1 MGAVPER
8 TSMAHLSLLLA
19 LPALVAGTCEVDL
32 DSVSGS
38 YPPLLI
44 QQGEFKLPTTS
55 RVLTFEDDKEL
66 ELYCHGSEKHQAD
79 TYLEREK
86 DSVHEMVQLGNQ
98 WNLLHC
104 LVGFVHQYREVGTN
118 PCCKEHLVSLARLL
132 RKHLRI
138 HNHQG
143 QFRHIDTIFVRLGIA
158 LGIQRQRCS
167 NPWYHLHLQI

>member
-1 MGAVPER
+1 MGRAVPER

-44 QQGEFKLPTTS
+44 QGGEFKLPTTS
-55 RVLTFEDDKEL
+55 RVLTFEDDEEL

-86 DSVHEMVQLGNQ
+86 DSVHESSVIVSCSHGKFQVKGTKEKINVETASCNRKQEPHLSLVRVSIGWQLGDSYIEQ
-98 WNLLHC
+98 IQAC
-104 LVGFVHQYREVGTN
+104 VDTKFAGTLWTN
-118 PCCKEHLVSLARLL
+118 
-132 RKHLRI
+132 
-138 HNHQG
+138 
-143 QFRHIDTIFVRLGIA
+143 
-158 LGIQRQRCS
+158 
-167 NPWYHLHLQI
+167 